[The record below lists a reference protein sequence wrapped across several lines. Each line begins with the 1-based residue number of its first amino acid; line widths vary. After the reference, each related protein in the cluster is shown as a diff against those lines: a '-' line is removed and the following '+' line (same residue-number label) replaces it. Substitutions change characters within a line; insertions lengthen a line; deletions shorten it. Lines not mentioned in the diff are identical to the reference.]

1 MAETMKS
8 TRLVVLLV
16 AATFAFAGCES
27 LSDASA
33 SVREKI
39 AARDQP
45 RVKTFSAPSRETY
58 DAVRQAAAKMGYRY
72 VRGGPAQGQ
81 FEGVSEVGA
90 GDLSGSS
97 RQTSVKVRL
106 HATLDGTGTDASVR
120 FTEIIESDS
129 SNRMGMA
136 TENTMRD
143 TPLYEVFFRNVQQA
157 LDARPTAKPV
167 QPAAK

>member
-1 MAETMKS
+1 MTS
-8 TRLVVLLV
+8 LRLVVLMV
-16 AATFAFAGCES
+16 AAAFAFTGCDT
-27 LSDASA
+27 LSDATS

-39 AARDQP
+39 AARDKP
-45 RVKTFSAPSRETY
+45 RVRTFNAPPRETY
-58 DAVRQAAAKMGYRY
+58 DALRQAAAKMGYRY

-90 GDLSGSS
+90 GEFSGSS

-120 FTEIIESDS
+120 FTEILERDS

-136 TENTMRD
+136 TENTMKD
-143 TPLYEVFFRNVQQA
+143 TPLYEVLFRNIQQA

-167 QPAAK
+167 QPATGSK